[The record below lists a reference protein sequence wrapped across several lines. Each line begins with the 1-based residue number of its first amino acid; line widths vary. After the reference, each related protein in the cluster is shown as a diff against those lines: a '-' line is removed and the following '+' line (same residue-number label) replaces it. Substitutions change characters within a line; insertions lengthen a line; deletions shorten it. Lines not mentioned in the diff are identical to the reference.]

1 MTYRDS
7 TDPPRTAHPS
17 LLFFGA
23 LVVAAT
29 IVAIISLIY
38 ALNRTKDRHRSQP
51 HAVSA
56 SKRVKKAARW

>member
-38 ALNRTKDRHRSQP
+38 ALNRGPIEQKTGIGPSPTQSAPRS
-51 HAVSA
+51 A
-56 SKRVKKAARW
+56 